1 MKFQTTIY
9 ERVITSTPNTFHMA
23 DLKYYNYAGVGEE
36 NKKKYSY
43 SQAVRVGDTIQ
54 SVDSGIRAL
63 AKLHLLVKF
72 SGWDPNEGA
81 IPSDIQAQIDQAF
94 ANVELALKTAGGKGW
109 EQVFSV
115 RSYHLP
121 LNDEALEAVVRNFKT
136 WCPDHQ
142 PLWTCV
148 GVQRLGRDDMRVE
161 IEVQAFDPE
170 GAKKA

>member
-1 MKFQTTIY
+1 
-9 ERVITSTPNTFHMA
+9 MA
-23 DLKYYNYAGVGEE
+23 DLKYYNYPGVGEE

-54 SVDSGIRAL
+54 ISGQG
-63 AKLHLLVKF
+63 
-72 SGWDPNEGA
+72 GWDPNGGG
-81 IPSDIQAQIDQAF
+81 IPHDIQAQIDQAF

-121 LNDEALEAVVRNFKT
+121 LNNEALEAVVRNFRT

-142 PLWTCV
+142 PLWTCI
-148 GVQRLGRDDMRVE
+148 GVQRLGEDDMRVE

-170 GAKKA
+170 GAKKV